1 MRQNDPEDISVRG
14 ALGPARMYLLFD
26 VVDLSSQPLDHP
38 IRLGDLLFGVA
49 EIITVPASCDLELLI
64 LTEPEQSQST
74 HQTLAWALPAC
85 PAWPL
90 VL

>member
-1 MRQNDPEDISVRG
+1 MRQNDPEDVSVWG
-14 ALGPARMYLLFD
+14 ALGPARMYLLLD
-26 VVDLSSQPLDHP
+26 IVDLSSQPLDHP
-38 IRLGDLLFGVA
+38 IRLRDLLFGVA
-49 EIITVPASCDLELLI
+49 EIIAVPASCDLELLI

>member
-1 MRQNDPEDISVRG
+1 MRQNDPEDISVWG
-14 ALGPARMYLLFD
+14 ALGPARMYLLLD
-26 VVDLSSQPLDHP
+26 VVYLGSQPLDHP

-49 EIITVPASCDLELLI
+49 EIITVLAGCDLQLLI
-64 LTEPEQSQST
+64 LTEPEQSQSP

-85 PAWPL
+85 PAWPS